1 MNISTNQ
8 VVESDVADKCSNSE
22 NTIVINIESCHP
34 TTLYSDTQNEVPIM
48 ASISDN
54 VRSQDAVT
62 LKRGEI
68 EDLKDTNTTRQRVV
82 ESSATL
88 HDLNTLAKIGIPRH
102 DESVHI
108 EQQQQNPTDVQLPSF
123 WSLNGLHARWTDPL
137 FRKMLW
143 NVFLL
148 SCSWSLGQAI
158 NYIQVST
165 TTVAAK
171 SFTDSNLATIPIG
184 VMLLIGTV
192 SSIFLPRAIA
202 RFGYRRPFYFGA
214 LMGSIGAGLSIVAA
228 WYKLYWLLIVSSGF
242 LGGQLPCTLYY
253 RLVALQFSTQEFA
266 PKAIAMVIAGG
277 CFSTIL
283 GPEIATHTVNML
295 SKPYCGAYI
304 ATLGEFLLLLFLMT
318 IIQFPDMSTKYAAL
332 IPSSSSTTR
341 NSNSGL
347 DGRSIFVIAGQ
358 RTFLVAIFIGFV
370 SWSSM
375 SVQMSATPLAMTGF
389 GYSFRQVITAIECHL
404 LGMFVPSF
412 FSGTLCNWCG
422 SRLLMVAGL
431 VTQLIGAL
439 LLQRNMAISS
449 FNVGLI
455 FVGIGWNFGYV
466 ASSALLMKSHKPEEK
481 PKVHS
486 IYEAI
491 TMLSITIS
499 FFAAAFAEQS
509 LGWKILTGRLMAY
522 YLVTAIVILTIDTTF
537 VFYKTR
543 SIKLE
548 INET

>member
-1 MNISTNQ
+1 MNTSTNQ
-8 VVESDVADKCSNSE
+8 VESDVVDKY
-22 NTIVINIESCHP
+22 INIEPYHP
-34 TTLYSDTQNEVPIM
+34 TTLYNDTQNEVPIM

-54 VRSQDAVT
+54 ICSQNT
-62 LKRGEI
+62 IILKSGEI
-68 EDLKDTNTTRQRVV
+68 EDSKDTSTGKQRVV
-82 ESSATL
+82 ESSVAV
-88 HDLNTLAKIGIPRH
+88 HDLNTLAKIDIPRH
-102 DESVHI
+102 DESVYI
-108 EQQQQNPTDVQLPSF
+108 EQQQQQNPTDVQLPSF

-171 SFTDSNLATIPIG
+171 SFTNSNLATIPIG

-214 LMGSIGAGLSIVAA
+214 LMGAIGAGLSIVAV

-253 RLVALQFSTQEFA
+253 RLVALQFSTPEFA
-266 PKAIAMVIAGG
+266 PKAMAMVIAGG
-277 CFSTIL
+277 CFSSLL

-295 SKPYCGAYI
+295 SKPYSGAYI
-304 ATLGEFLLLLFLMT
+304 ATLGEFFLLLFLMT
-318 IIQFPDMSTKYAAL
+318 IIQFPDMNTKCAAL

-341 NSNSGL
+341 NSNSGV

-375 SVQMSATPLAMTGF
+375 SIQMSATPLAMTGF

-404 LGMFVPSF
+404 LGI
-412 FSGTLCNWCG
+412 
-422 SRLLMVAGL
+422 RLLMVAGL

-481 PKVHS
+481 AKVHS